1 MDKYRK
7 IQELLKPATK
17 QLGALMVGVVDSV
30 QGETAKVEIA
40 GTVYEDVRIFITD
53 TPPADKYTITPKVG
67 SYVLVADLAG
77 NMSALTIVDV
87 ETPER
92 IQYTIGT
99 LTYTMD
105 DTGFTIEKGGE
116 NLKTILSD
124 FMDEVMKI
132 IVIQG
137 TSPNVPAITAI
148 KNRLNL
154 LLNA

>member
-7 IQELLKPATK
+7 IAELLKSPPKKT
-17 QLGALMVGVVDSV
+17 GALMVGIVDSV
-30 QGETAKVEIA
+30 QGETAKVNIA

-53 TPPADKYTITPKVG
+53 TPPTDKLEITPKGG
-67 SYVLVADLAG
+67 SYVLIADLAG
-77 NMSALTIVDV
+77 DMSALTIVDV

-92 IQYTIGT
+92 IQYTIDT
-99 LTYTMD
+99 LTYTID
-105 DTGFTIEKGGE
+105 GTGFTIEKGGE

-137 TSPNVPAITAI
+137 TSPNIPAITAI
-148 KNRLNL
+148 KTRLNTI
-154 LLNA
+154 LNA